1 MVSISVNGYFDWRS
15 ILTNF
20 PSTVIPRRMGRPPLN
35 KDSKTTLTGIRLTDD
50 TRERIIALVGANRMA
65 AFIREAIDGELDRR
79 ERAAGLSG
87 TSKPEDD
94 SAAGS

>member
-1 MVSISVNGYFDWRS
+1 M
-15 ILTNF
+15 TNF

-65 AFIREAIDGELDRR
+65 AFIREAVENELARR
-79 ERAAGLSG
+79 EQSEENSG
-87 TSKPEDD
+87 
-94 SAAGS
+94 G

>member
-1 MVSISVNGYFDWRS
+1 MVSISVNGYFDWRCV
-15 ILTNF
+15 LTNF

-65 AFIREAIDGELDRR
+65 AFIREAVENELARR
-79 ERAAGLSG
+79 EQSEENSG
-87 TSKPEDD
+87 
-94 SAAGS
+94 G